1 MVKKDWADMLEGVKK
16 DEYTKGYLAVC
27 IIVVAA
33 LWYIFRTVPVS
44 DDVTG
49 GFADTGA
56 DLRTVGDGLATISD
70 RAGSGERIA
79 DGIRAGVDESAAR
92 AERLSGTVRRAA
104 AGAGEA
110 KGGISEAEKRIIL
123 AEGLINQSLIRL
135 DESRKILAGYR
146 SGLQEGTEKAGKT
159 D

>member
-44 DDVTG
+44 DDVAG
-49 GFADTGA
+49 GFADAGA
-56 DLRTVGDGLATISD
+56 DLRNVGDGIAEISGRVGRSQAAAD
-70 RAGSGERIA
+70 RIGARV
-79 DGIRAGVDESAAR
+79 DGIDSR
-92 AERLSGTVRRAA
+92 AERIRGNLRRATA
-104 AGAGEA
+104 DAGDLADRIGEA
-110 KGGISEAEKRIIL
+110 KKRIST
-123 AEGLINQSLIRL
+123 AESYIGQSINRL